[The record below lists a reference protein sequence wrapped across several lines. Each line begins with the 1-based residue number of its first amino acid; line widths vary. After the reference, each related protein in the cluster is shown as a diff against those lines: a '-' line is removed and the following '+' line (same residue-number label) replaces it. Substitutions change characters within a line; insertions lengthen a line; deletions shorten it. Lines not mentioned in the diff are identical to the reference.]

1 MSALQSLQLFY
12 SGSFPS
18 EPYVLKAD
26 RCVKVKNYIN
36 CLELKNSEDWPTD
49 SCGKDFNANMDSNKF
64 INYYFKD
71 LNAYK
76 KSLGPY
82 AFWRIILN
90 DVDTSEDVE
99 FYDDLEVAHGKKT
112 HTDEQVEES
121 IDSYAN
127 FEFKEMDHFCDSLDF
142 NENVLNDLRKV
153 LNEFQNIVP
162 QRKSKQMYV
171 LPHYTNRLKEAVEAK
186 DYAKFKGVI
195 EEMVKNKIQIDST
208 YYNPIFSMHLQE
220 YLKAKKDSSKEAQE
234 KANVAILDVLRDM
247 KSIGVEPGIDFCGFL
262 IELIMNVEPERFEGE
277 VIRVLHIFKSEGL
290 EPNLFVC
297 NQLIKFFVK
306 RKNKSCAFEVFDF
319 MKRMKIKPDCLTY
332 ASLIH
337 LCALESNF
345 ERALDL
351 YKNMKVEEIQP
362 NKYVYNSMLTAMIN
376 QPNTEVALEILK
388 EMSKAGIYTNAWNY
402 SQLKNLFAEE
412 HKWEKALEVHS
423 EMLKMEAQ
431 PVKTNH
437 STFRSRQDADKAGT
451 V

>member
-26 RCVKVKNYIN
+26 RCVTLKNYIN
-36 CLELKNSEDWPTD
+36 CLELKNSEDWPA
-49 SCGKDFNANMDSNKF
+49 DFCSKGFNVNIDSNKF
-64 INYYFKD
+64 LNYYFKD
-71 LNAYK
+71 LNAQK
-76 KSLGPY
+76 KILGPY
-82 AFWRIILN
+82 PFWRIILN
-90 DVDTSEDVE
+90 DVDTSEDFE
-99 FYDDLEVAHGKKT
+99 FYEDLEVAQVIKT

-153 LNEFQNIVP
+153 LIEFQNIVP
-162 QRKSKQMYV
+162 KRQSKQMYV

-186 DYAKFKGVI
+186 DYAKFKDVI
-195 EEMVKNKIQIDST
+195 DEMVKNKIQIDST
-208 YYNPIFSMHLQE
+208 YYNPIFSMHLQAC
-220 YLKAKKDSSKEAQE
+220 LKKDSSKEAQE
-234 KANVAILDVLRDM
+234 EARVAIQDIFSDM
-247 KSIGVEPGIDFCGFL
+247 KSIGVEPGIDFCGFS
-262 IELIMNVEPERFEGE
+262 IELLMNAEPERFEGE
-277 VIRVLHIFKSEGL
+277 VISLLLVFKGEGL
-290 EPNLFVC
+290 VPNLFVC

-306 RKNKSCAFEVFDF
+306 RKNKSCAFEVFEF
-319 MKRMKIKPDCLTY
+319 MKAMKIKPDCLTY

-345 ERALDL
+345 GRACDL
-351 YKNMKVEEIQP
+351 YKKMKAEEIQP

-376 QPNTEVALEILK
+376 QPNTDVALEILK

-402 SQLKNLFAEE
+402 SQLKKLLADE

-431 PVKTNH
+431 PVKNNH
-437 STFRSRQDADKAGT
+437 STFRSRLEADKAGKSL
-451 V
+451 